1 MADSD
6 TKTRE
11 DFEREYNGVQVGV
24 VEGKVFVMHRS
35 GKGVLYDAADEFDS
49 NGKVIG
55 RRVSIVTL
63 EGE

>member
-1 MADSD
+1 MNQEDGPRQCADCD
-6 TKTRE
+6 AQL
-11 DFEREYNGVQVGV
+11 ERV

-35 GKGVLYDAADEFDS
+35 GKGVLYDAADELDS

-63 EGE
+63 EGK